1 MEARA
6 AAKRKY
12 LRFNQHLQE
21 AADEEEEEEEEE
33 EETTTASVRVLTPV
47 PRYRNPFF
55 AVSLG

>member
-21 AADEEEEEEEEE
+21 AADEEEEEEEE

>member
-21 AADEEEEEEEEE
+21 AADEEEE

>member
-21 AADEEEEEEEEE
+21 AADEEEEEEE

>member
-21 AADEEEEEEEEE
+21 AADEEEEEE

>member
-21 AADEEEEEEEEE
+21 AADEEEDE
-33 EETTTASVRVLTPV
+33 EETTTASVPIQTPV
-47 PRYRNPFF
+47 PRYRNPIF
-55 AVSLG
+55 AESLG